1 MECLCPCYTWL
12 KPWFCSITSTTPNT
26 EEEEDDLED
35 DEEEE
40 NAIHDHQLEELQR
53 RLDKEGIP
61 LPAEDSDLTSINP
74 ASANSDKITVVLNDH
89 HPISDN
95 QHPSK
100 IYFQFDIFNTSMAR
114 QAQGSGGDCDPRQKY
129 QVWFFAFSGVS
140 SPRRNFGTNS
150 RPVTRSSPLMK
161 ILKHA

>member
-1 MECLCPCYTWL
+1 MECLCPCYAWL

-35 DEEEE
+35 EEE

-74 ASANSDKITVVLNDH
+74 ASANSDKITVVVNDH
-89 HPISDN
+89 HPISD
-95 QHPSK
+95 QQPSK
-100 IYFQFDIFNTSMAR
+100 INIQFDILDSKKKTVILFQLNDYFITKVKYVYRLCIQVRLIFIIQFDIFNNGKASFLD
-114 QAQGSGGDCDPRQKY
+114 SK
-129 QVWFFAFSGVS
+129 
-140 SPRRNFGTNS
+140 
-150 RPVTRSSPLMK
+150 
-161 ILKHA
+161 

>member
-35 DEEEE
+35 DEEE

-114 QAQGSGGDCDPRQKY
+114 QGNWNLESYFNPI
-129 QVWFFAFSGVS
+129 FSTLH
-140 SPRRNFGTNS
+140 RRRLET
-150 RPVTRSSPLMK
+150 
-161 ILKHA
+161 